1 MRIIVAGG
9 GRMGEAF
16 VAGLL
21 RGDTVGPEGLLV
33 VEVDS
38 RRRDYLGRAFPGVSV
53 ASGLPVRESA
63 AEFDLLLVAVKPADL
78 ERLLEAVKERV
89 PPTVVVLSIAA
100 GVRIASL
107 RRHLGPEFKIVRAMP
122 NLGATVGAGV
132 SAYSAGE
139 GVSDGERSL
148 ARQVLE
154 AVGPAIEVHEK
165 KLNAVTALS
174 GSGPAYAFLLAEA
187 MESAAAKLGI
197 SREEAEVLIP
207 HTILAAGLLLAEAGP
222 GAPGGRS
229 AKEWREAVT
238 SKGGTTEAALQVLR
252 RRKFVEAV
260 VEAVEAAAARAAE
273 LDTLSPSPKKEV

>member
-9 GRMGEAF
+9 GKMGEAF

-21 RGDTVGPEGLLV
+21 RAGTVFPEHLLV

-38 RRRDYLGRAFPGVSV
+38 GRRGYIERTFPGVGV
-53 ASGLPVRESA
+53 GPELPERDSA
-63 AEFDLLLVAVKPADL
+63 AGFDLLLLAVKPADL
-78 ERLLEAVKERV
+78 EGLLEEVAVRV
-89 PPTVVVLSIAA
+89 PPTVVILSIAA

-107 RRHLGPEFKIVRAMP
+107 RHRLGPDYKVVRAMP

-139 GVSDGERSL
+139 EVSNEEKSL
-148 ARQVLE
+148 ARRVLE
-154 AVGPAIEVHEK
+154 AVGPVIEVPER

-187 MESAAAKLGI
+187 MEGAAASLGL
-197 SREEAEVLIP
+197 SREEAEILIP
-207 HTILAAGLLLAEAGP
+207 HTILAAGLLLVESGP
-222 GAPGGRS
+222 RSEGGRS
-229 AKEWREAVT
+229 ASEWRKAVT
-238 SKGGTTEAALQVLR
+238 SKGGTTEAALEVLR

-260 VEAVEAAAARAAE
+260 KAAIEAAAARASE
-273 LDTLSPSPKKEV
+273 LDTLAAPHQGQN